1 MLIGNTKALNQ
12 KNQKTSKIKLKINTL
27 PVLVRKIYL
36 CILKVLNFFIYY
48 MTKQVYIYILLIGFL
63 ASCAT
68 TSNVGPQYQS
78 NNTKNSQSIPENIEP
93 FDIAVVMFDPG
104 ISNQD
109 SYGEDG
115 VWPELRRAEAM
126 YMAVQLRDALAKTQ
140 RYGAVRVTPDQY
152 SSADVYVT
160 AKINKSNGEDV
171 ALRVKVSDST
181 GKTWIS
187 KKYSHRVKPIAFNNP
202 RNKDSNG
209 DLKIDPYKE
218 IYLQISSDMI
228 KYMRRSVKSKK
239 ADTINTVTEIRYA
252 QNYSPGAFS
261 DILSKRKNSYK
272 LNGKPDADDPMMK
285 RVENIKF
292 RDQMFIDNMQTHYDG
307 FASNMTPSYKI
318 WQEQSFAESKAARE
332 AASAAFWQGVA
343 GAVVLAATVAAAAD
357 CDSSACVDNT
367 AIVGGAVGG
376 TFIAKSFQSSKE
388 AKVHRDALNE
398 IASSLDG
405 TLSPSVIEMEDR
417 TVTLT
422 GTIKEQSDQWRAVLQ
437 EIYKTQTQETKPLL

>member
-1 MLIGNTKALNQ
+1 MIT
-12 KNQKTSKIKLKINTL
+12 
-27 PVLVRKIYL
+27 RK
-36 CILKVLNFFIYY
+36 NFFL
-48 MTKQVYIYILLIGFL
+48 QILIIGFFVG
-63 ASCAT
+63 CAT

-78 NNTKNSQSIPENIEP
+78 SSSSSSNSIPENKEP
-93 FDIAVVMFDPG
+93 FDVAIVLFDPG
-104 ISNQD
+104 ISDQD

-115 VWPELRRAEAM
+115 IWPELRRAESM
-126 YMAVQLRDALAKTQ
+126 YMAVQLRDTLSKTQ
-140 RYGAVRVTPDQY
+140 RYGAVRVTPDKF
-152 SSADVYVT
+152 SSADVYIT

-171 ALRVKVSDST
+171 ALNVKVSDST
-181 GKTWIS
+181 GKQWIS
-187 KKYSHRVKPIAFNNP
+187 KKYSYRVKPIAFNNP

-209 DLKIDPYKE
+209 KLKIDPYKE

-228 KYMRRSVKSKK
+228 KYMRRNIKSKQ

-252 QNYSPGAFS
+252 QNYSPYAFS

-272 LNGKPDADDPMMK
+272 LNGKPDTNDPMMK
-285 RVENIKF
+285 RVESIKY

-307 FASNMTPSYKI
+307 FASNMNSSYKV

-343 GAVVLAATVAAAAD
+343 GAVIVAATVAAAAD
-357 CDSSACVDNT
+357 CDSSACARNT
-367 AIVGGAVGG
+367 GVVGGAVAGS
-376 TFIAKSFQSSKE
+376 FFNESFQNSQD
-388 AKVHRDALNE
+388 ARVHRDALNE

-422 GTIKEQSDQWRAVLQ
+422 GTIKEQSDQWRSVLQ
-437 EIYKTQTQETKPLL
+437 EIYEAETEQINPLL

>member
-1 MLIGNTKALNQ
+1 
-12 KNQKTSKIKLKINTL
+12 
-27 PVLVRKIYL
+27 
-36 CILKVLNFFIYY
+36 
-48 MTKQVYIYILLIGFL
+48 
-63 ASCAT
+63 
-68 TSNVGPQYQS
+68 
-78 NNTKNSQSIPENIEP
+78 
-93 FDIAVVMFDPG
+93 
-104 ISNQD
+104 
-109 SYGEDG
+109 
-115 VWPELRRAEAM
+115 
-126 YMAVQLRDALAKTQ
+126 
-140 RYGAVRVTPDQY
+140 
-152 SSADVYVT
+152 
-160 AKINKSNGEDV
+160 
-171 ALRVKVSDST
+171 
-181 GKTWIS
+181 
-187 KKYSHRVKPIAFNNP
+187 
-202 RNKDSNG
+202 
-209 DLKIDPYKE
+209 
-218 IYLQISSDMI
+218 
-228 KYMRRSVKSKK
+228 MRRSVKSKK